1 LSQQFGVLE
10 ELTTSTLPHV
20 ASNELTC
27 SLNASALLCA
37 YGKRKTVTHKGLLEN
52 LKSFSYELST
62 FSKLAG
68 RSIPS
73 VVFGFNTV
81 DSGDPIRPQTSAC
94 VHSIQV
100 DFRKCGGTLVL
111 PLHGNQKL
119 SVTTAYKQVLY
130 NFTMPFHKRFDRAVW
145 RGNKHEHSGIR
156 AWRSALV
163 QRAHKLDPR
172 GKYLDVSFG
181 KMSLHG
187 LASHQMIIAADGLGQ
202 FSGIIKFALLSGSVL
217 VKVEHLSSAGEWF
230 ELYMTPWKHYV
241 PVRFDQG
248 DLLESTKWVLNNPT
262 AAEQIAHSA
271 SNLAQALFTK
281 KSLHCHAMHSLY
293 HLARIQALDSDYA
306 YKLPHID
313 IELNINP

>member
-100 DFRKCGGTLVL
+100 DFRKCAGTLVL

-145 RGNKHEHSGIR
+145 RGNKHELSGIR

-163 QRAHKLDPR
+163 QRAQKLDPGGR
-172 GKYLDVSFG
+172 YLDVAFG

-187 LASHQMIIAADGLGQ
+187 LASHKMVIAADGQL
-202 FSGIIKFALLSGSVL
+202 SGINKFALLSGSVL
-217 VKVEHLSSAGEWF
+217 VKIDHLSSVGEWF
-230 ELYMTPWKHYV
+230 ELYMIPWKHYV

-248 DLLESTKWVLNNPT
+248 DLLESVEWVLNNPT

-271 SNLAQALFTK
+271 STLAHALFTK
-281 KSLHCHAMHSLY
+281 KSLYFHAMHSFY
-293 HLARIQALDSDYA
+293 HLASIQALGSNSA

-313 IELNINP
+313 IAVNMSP